1 MRATSLGRPSA
12 AYLLRQASW
21 WPSESLLVA
30 GRLAL
35 ACLLPGALATLLGND
50 HVYWAVSFAALIVT
64 AGGSRRA
71 QATKALHRVLGTAAG
86 LGVYAVLLR
95 LDLHGWWMV
104 AVVITLQFVVE
115 LLVTRHYALAVSA
128 LTPLALTISAELT
141 DMPTETVVGDRVLD
155 TALGVGSALL
165 VLVLSGLFGREV
177 VLRAHARRVAVA
189 VDAVLRGLTEGR
201 HRRRGRAT
209 PAPGALRR
217 AAGVGRGG
225 STRARGRTGA
235 HRPYREME
243 RTRSHVGYLVLGAA
257 WHPRVAADRD
267 RFGRA
272 RQALAV
278 VIGRPVR
285 VRRPADELTA
295 ELQEVER
302 VLTGER

>member
-155 TALGVGSALL
+155 TALGVGSP
-165 VLVLSGLFGREV
+165 S
-177 VLRAHARRVAVA
+177 
-189 VDAVLRGLTEGR
+189 
-201 HRRRGRAT
+201 
-209 PAPGALRR
+209 
-217 AAGVGRGG
+217 
-225 STRARGRTGA
+225 S
-235 HRPYREME
+235 Y
-243 RTRSHVGYLVLGAA
+243 SC
-257 WHPRVAADRD
+257 
-267 RFGRA
+267 
-272 RQALAV
+272 
-278 VIGRPVR
+278 
-285 VRRPADELTA
+285 
-295 ELQEVER
+295 
-302 VLTGER
+302 